1 MGARSSLRRPWMLVA
16 VLACATLWIA
26 GATQAWAITDG
37 NPVVVSM
44 GDSYSSGEGT
54 EPFYGQNGSDKYA
67 DVDWLAHRSEKAWS
81 GQLTLR
87 GKTLKDIRDDGWY
100 FTAISGAECR
110 HILSD
115 SQHKDYEKDA
125 FHSGGVDLPCQSN
138 VFVNEGLS
146 GKVDYV
152 TLTIGGNDVDFV
164 GVVTA
169 ATLDGKHVR
178 LGGLSEK
185 LRSSLAKFKNQTK
198 SDIMKTYNHV
208 LDKAGSQATLV
219 VAGYPHLVPPTGRFA
234 WCREDE
240 ATLINAAVDTF
251 DTQIKEMVATCGKSG
266 VEFVDVR
273 GEFAGHEEQYINN
286 VHIGANDQDL
296 MRFHLAHDQ
305 ASAYSVHPN
314 ADGQAAYARA
324 VQRKIDDLEKRVGV
338 PVSSD
343 VAMSLVFDVSGSMD
357 DPSALSGESKLDAAK
372 RQSRDFVSSV
382 GGEDGPGGMS
392 VKVGVASF
400 ATYAESNCGLSNDP
414 EQVRTTID
422 GLTASGRTNI
432 YDGLVEGIG
441 QVKGESGPKLI
452 VFLSDGQTNEGGSQ
466 ADILNLAH
474 EAADMGIKIYTIGF
488 GASGDLDEY
497 LLQQMAEITGGL
509 YSHEDS
515 SNIGSAAVGLFAQMM
530 YAQLVN
536 TSTVLIDGTGTV
548 RLDGITDVGKFL
560 IDADGTVTAYLYW
573 PGSILDLRL
582 TDPEG
587 VLVEDGYA
595 GYSVDTSSIPTRV
608 TIEHAKQ
615 GEWGM
620 AVYGRETSM
629 DEEPF
634 YAVAA
639 FDEVEAPAATS
650 MPSGGGG
657 ASDNSAPLLFL
668 LAAAAITGITLVYAA
683 SRRAE

>member
-1 MGARSSLRRPWMLVA
+1 MGARSGLRRLWMLVA

-81 GQLTLR
+81 GQLKLHS
-87 GKTLKDIRDDGWY
+87 KTLKDIRNDGWY
-100 FTAISGAECR
+100 FTAVSGAECR

-115 SQHKDYEKDA
+115 TQHKDYEKDA

-164 GVVTA
+164 GVVTSA
-169 ATLDGKHVR
+169 ALDGKYVR
-178 LGGLSEK
+178 LGGLSKK
-185 LRSSLAKFKNQTK
+185 LRSSLDKFKKQTK

-286 VHIGANDQDL
+286 VEIGANDQDL
-296 MRFHLAHDQ
+296 MRFHLTHNQ

-324 VQRKIDDLEKRVGV
+324 VQRKIDDLEKRVGA

-414 EQVRTTID
+414 EQVRATID

-452 VFLSDGQTNEGGSQ
+452 VFLSDGKSNEGGSET
-466 ADILNLAH
+466 DILNLAH

-488 GASGDLDEY
+488 GPSGDLDEH

-548 RLDGITDVGKFL
+548 RLDGLTDVGKFL
-560 IDADGTVTAYLYW
+560 VDANGTVTAYLYW
-573 PGSILDLRL
+573 PGSVLDLHL
-582 TDPEG
+582 TDPDG
-587 VLVEDGYA
+587 VLVEEGYA
-595 GYSVDTSSIPTRV
+595 GCSIDTSSIPTRI
-608 TIEHAKQ
+608 TIENAKQ

-639 FDEVEAPAATS
+639 FDETTAPAVAS
-650 MPSGGGG
+650 VPSGGGA
-657 ASDNSAPLLFL
+657 ASDSSAPLLFL
-668 LAAAAITGITLVYAA
+668 LVAVAIAGITLVFAA
-683 SRRAE
+683 SRGKE

>member
-1 MGARSSLRRPWMLVA
+1 MRRGGNTRRLAWLCAMLSLALW
-16 VLACATLWIA
+16 LASATE
-26 GATQAWAITDG
+26 AWAITDG

-54 EPFYGQNGSDKYA
+54 EPFYGQNGSNKYE
-67 DVDWLAHRSEKAWS
+67 DPDWLAHRSEKAWS

-100 FTAISGAECR
+100 FTAVSGAECR

-115 SQHKDYEKDA
+115 TQHKDYEKDA
-125 FHSGGVDLPCQSN
+125 FHSGGKDLPCQSD
-138 VFVNEGLS
+138 VFANEGLS

-164 GVVTA
+164 GVVTSA
-169 ATLDGKHVR
+169 ALDGKYVR
-178 LGGLSEK
+178 LGGLSDK
-185 LRSSLAKFKNQTK
+185 LRSSLNKFKNQTK
-198 SDIMKTYNHV
+198 ADIMKTYSHV

-296 MRFHLAHDQ
+296 KRFHLTHDQ

-324 VQRKIDDLEKRVGV
+324 VQRKIDDLERRVGV

-343 VAMSLVFDVSGSMD
+343 VAMSLVFDVSGSMN

-400 ATYAESNCGLSNDP
+400 ATYAESNCGLSNDS
-414 EQVRTTID
+414 EQVRATID
-422 GLTASGRTNI
+422 GLAAYGRTNI

-441 QVKGESGPKLI
+441 QVKGQSGPKLI
-452 VFLSDGQTNEGGSQ
+452 VFLSDGKSNEGGSQ
-466 ADILNLAH
+466 TDILNLAH

-488 GASGDLDEY
+488 GAAGDLDEY

-536 TSTVLIDGTGTV
+536 TSKVLIDGTGTV
-548 RLDGITDVGKFL
+548 RLDGITDMGKFL
-560 IDADGTVTAYLYW
+560 IDANGTVTAYLYW
-573 PGSILDLRL
+573 PGSVLDLRL
-582 TDPEG
+582 TDPDG
-587 VLVEDGYA
+587 VLVEEGYA
-595 GYSVDTSSIPTRV
+595 GYSIDTSKIPTRV
-608 TIEHAKQ
+608 TIENAKQ

-639 FDEVEAPAATS
+639 FDETEAPAPVTS
-650 MPSGGGG
+650 APSGGGT
-657 ASDNSAPLLFL
+657 ASDGSAPLMFL
-668 LAAAAITGITLVYAA
+668 LVSAAIAGIALVFAA
-683 SRRAE
+683 SRRAG